1 MPSGR
6 LHPQFTAESGS
17 IVWDTRDR
25 CTAGHVDHDGARVNE
40 ERLEVDDKFDS
51 VNVVDL
57 GEHGMGNDEVQS
69 QRLDQRGPAS
79 GGGDRRLQDSRRS
92 VEATRAYSVVL
103 ACGQL
108 AGEQVDSLML
118 LEQGGRREED
128 TIRKWR
134 HMILSNDKYT

>member
-1 MPSGR
+1 LPSGR

-69 QRLDQRGPAS
+69 LANMTRRGLANMT
-79 GGGDRRLQDSRRS
+79 RRGLANMTRRGLANMTCRGLLTSTAPMS
-92 VEATRAYSVVL
+92 VL
-103 ACGQL
+103 G
-108 AGEQVDSLML
+108 
-118 LEQGGRREED
+118 
-128 TIRKWR
+128 
-134 HMILSNDKYT
+134 